1 MMIRFFKRCC
11 ILILFVAIVLS
22 VFGFSFSR
30 NVSVQRPSSAPAN
43 GYPELPWQLTLV
55 NQENGLPESH
65 RFSLKTVADGQQVD
79 KRIVSSLKALLADA
93 AAQGYDIHI
102 NSGYRTSK
110 EQQQLYE
117 EKLQTFLASGYDET
131 TAAGLT
137 QQWVSPAGT
146 SEHELG
152 LAVDIGTATPDLYD
166 WLLANSWRYG
176 FIQRYPDDKTSIT
189 GVAHEPWHLRYV
201 GQDAAAAIYAQ
212 GLCLEEYVA
221 RLGG

>member
-1 MMIRFFKRCC
+1 MKIRRFKRCC
-11 ILILFVAIVLS
+11 MLILLIAALVAL
-22 VFGFSFSR
+22 FGPPFSR
-30 NVSVQRPSSAPAN
+30 SIHLDRPPTAPVNA
-43 GYPELPWQLTLV
+43 YPDLPWQLTLV
-55 NQENGLPESH
+55 NQENGLPDG
-65 RFSLKTVADGQQVD
+65 RRLTLKTVTDGQQVD

-102 NSGYRTSK
+102 NSGFRTST

-152 LAVDIGTATPDLYD
+152 LAVDIGTSTPALYD

-176 FIQRYPDDKTSIT
+176 FIQRYPSNKTSIT

-201 GQDAAAAIYAQ
+201 GQDAAANIYAQ
-212 GLCLEEYVA
+212 GICLEEYVA
-221 RLGG
+221 QLDS

>member
-22 VFGFSFSR
+22 VFGFLFSR
-30 NVSVQRPSSAPAN
+30 NVSVMRPASAAVH

-55 NQENGLPESH
+55 NHENGLPESH

-117 EKLQTFLASGYDET
+117 EKLQTFLASSG
-131 TAAGLT
+131 
-137 QQWVSPAGT
+137 
-146 SEHELG
+146 
-152 LAVDIGTATPDLYD
+152 
-166 WLLANSWRYG
+166 
-176 FIQRYPDDKTSIT
+176 
-189 GVAHEPWHLRYV
+189 
-201 GQDAAAAIYAQ
+201 
-212 GLCLEEYVA
+212 
-221 RLGG
+221 